1 MDQVDFFQALIFQT
15 AILNTADA
23 PGISQFPVGTSSK
36 SASYT
41 FNWTIDGATKQSL
54 PSQMFPLVFLFWMI
68 ILFPIQSTLWQIPF
82 R

>member
-1 MDQVDFFQALIFQT
+1 MDQVDFFQALI

-41 FNWTIDGATKQSL
+41 FNWTIDGGTEQSL
-54 PSQMFPLVFLFWMI
+54 PSQMFPLGFLF
-68 ILFPIQSTLWQIPF
+68 
-82 R
+82 